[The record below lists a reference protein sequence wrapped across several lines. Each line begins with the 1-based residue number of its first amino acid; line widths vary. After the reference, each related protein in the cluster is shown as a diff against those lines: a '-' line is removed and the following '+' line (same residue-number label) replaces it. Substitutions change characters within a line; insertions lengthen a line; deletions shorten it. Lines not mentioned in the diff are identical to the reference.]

1 MGQKG
6 ELRTCE
12 CEISTAFVRK
22 ESDKEI
28 NQTGKFGVGVEHAGV
43 GLNLRGGP
51 NGRSLGNLVPVPVL
65 L

>member
-6 ELRTCE
+6 EPRTCE

-22 ESDKEI
+22 ESDKQI
-28 NQTGKFGVGVEHAGV
+28 NQTGKFGVGVEHAV
-43 GLNLRGGP
+43 GGAKQGP
-51 NGRSLGNLVPVPVL
+51 NGRSLGNWVPVPVL